1 MSNNRAS
8 RCSTAWRANRRG
20 DCWPR
25 PTNTSERGPDG
36 EHRMQPIRQLLSAVC
51 LLACLSSGPAVATEF
66 KIATVAPEG
75 SDWMREMRAAA
86 RDIRAATDGRVTVKF
101 YTGGVMGNEKKVL
114 RKIRIG
120 QLHGGAFT
128 ASGLYER
135 YPDIVVYGLP
145 LVFRNED
152 EVAYVRKHL
161 DPLLEQGLQKAG
173 FVSFGFA
180 GGGFAMLMGNE
191 RVTRFEQLRGRKAWI
206 PEGDRLS
213 YVAMEALNL
222 SPVVLPITDVLTG
235 LQTGLV
241 EFIASPPVA
250 AVVLQWH
257 TKVHYL
263 TDIPLAYT
271 LGALVVDQRAFMRL
285 SEADRQAFAQR
296 MRAAYA
302 RIDAQA
308 RSDNASAMQALLA
321 SGLQVVDLPPAE
333 AERWRQA
340 ARRANEA
347 LVQQEVISRDI
358 YQRLMDL
365 LAAYRAGAAPAPATA
380 GRQ

>member
-1 MSNNRAS
+1 
-8 RCSTAWRANRRG
+8 
-20 DCWPR
+20 
-25 PTNTSERGPDG
+25 
-36 EHRMQPIRQLLSAVC
+36 MQPIRQLLSAVC